1 MSNNYIA
8 SECVFLLYFGFGCNR
23 MNTSAPAADP
33 IEGTL
38 FVVAAPSG
46 AGKGTL
52 VNALLAGDPAIS
64 LSISHTTRP
73 PRPGEQ
79 YGRHYYFVERAE
91 FEREVA
97 EGIFL
102 EHAEVHGN
110 LYGTSRTT
118 VAGLLQQG
126 RDVLLEI
133 DWQGAQQIRRAKP
146 DCVSVFILP
155 PSRAELERRLRGR
168 GSDAPEVIEQRLH
181 NSREEIAHAHE
192 FDYIIVNDRLDDAL
206 SDLRAIMQAV
216 RQRSALQWRRH
227 EGLIAELLA
236 PSVSDAL

>member
-1 MSNNYIA
+1 
-8 SECVFLLYFGFGCNR
+8 
-23 MNTSAPAADP
+23 MNVEP

-46 AGKGTL
+46 AGKSTL
-52 VNALLAGDPAIS
+52 VNALLEREPAIS
-64 LSISHTTRP
+64 LSVSHTTRP
-73 PRPGEQ
+73 PRAGEL

-91 FEREVA
+91 FEREIA

-110 LYGTSRTT
+110 LYGTSRIT
-118 VAGLLQQG
+118 VQGLLSQG

-133 DWQGAQQIRRAKP
+133 DWQGAEQIRRAKP

-155 PSRAELERRLRGR
+155 PSRTELERRLRGR
-168 GSDAPEVIEQRLH
+168 GSDSVEVIERRLR
-181 NSREEIAHAHE
+181 NSRGEIAHAHE
-192 FDYIIVNDRLDDAL
+192 FDYILINDVFDQALADLQAIVR
-206 SDLRAIMQAV
+206 AV
-216 RQRSALQWRRH
+216 RQRSAPQWRRH

-236 PSVSDAL
+236 DDA

>member
-1 MSNNYIA
+1 MSAGDAANQA
-8 SECVFLLYFGFGCNR
+8 QGQP
-23 MNTSAPAADP
+23 PA
-33 IEGTL
+33 GTL

-46 AGKGTL
+46 AGKSTL
-52 VNALLAGDPAIS
+52 VNALLEREPAIS

-91 FEREVA
+91 FEREIA
-97 EGIFL
+97 DGIFL

-118 VAGLLQQG
+118 VSDLLCQG

-133 DWQGAQQIRRAKP
+133 DWQGARQIRKSKP

-155 PSRAELERRLRGR
+155 PSRVELERRLRGR
-168 GSDAPEVIEQRLH
+168 ASDSAEVIERRLH

-192 FDYIIVNDRLDDAL
+192 FDYIIVNDGFDDAL
-206 SDLRAIMQAV
+206 GDLQAIVRAV
-216 RQRSALQWRRH
+216 RLRSELQWRRH
-227 EGLIAELLA
+227 EALIAELLA
-236 PSVSDAL
+236 

>member
-1 MSNNYIA
+1 
-8 SECVFLLYFGFGCNR
+8 
-23 MNTSAPAADP
+23 MNATTPATA
-33 IEGTL
+33 EGTL

-46 AGKGTL
+46 AGKSTL
-52 VNALLAGDPAIS
+52 VNALLEREPAIS

-73 PRPGEQ
+73 PRPGEL
-79 YGRHYYFVERAE
+79 YGRHYYFVEREE
-91 FEREVA
+91 FEREIA

-118 VAGLLQQG
+118 VAELLEQG

-133 DWQGAQQIRRAKP
+133 DWQGARQIRKTKP

-168 GSDAPEVIEQRLH
+168 GSDSAEVIARRLH

-192 FDYIIVNDRLDDAL
+192 FDYIIVNDDFDVAL
-206 SDLRAIMQAV
+206 GDLQSIVRAV
-216 RQRSALQWRRH
+216 RQRSSLPWHRH
-227 EGLIAELLA
+227 ETLIAELLA
-236 PSVSDAL
+236 

>member
-1 MSNNYIA
+1 MSTIDA
-8 SECVFLLYFGFGCNR
+8 
-23 MNTSAPAADP
+23 TDKP

-38 FVVAAPSG
+38 FVIAAPSG
-46 AGKGTL
+46 AGKSTL
-52 VNALLAGDPAIS
+52 VNALLQREPAIS
-64 LSISHTTRP
+64 LSVSHTTRP
-73 PRPGEQ
+73 PRVGET

-91 FEREVA
+91 FEREID

-118 VAGLLQQG
+118 VQELLAQG

-133 DWQGAQQIRRAKP
+133 DWQGAEQIRHSMP

-168 GSDAPEVIEQRLH
+168 GSDTPEVIERRLH
-181 NSREEIAHAHE
+181 NSRGEIAHAHQ
-192 FDYIIVNDRLDDAL
+192 FDYILVNDVFEQAL
-206 SDLRAIMQAV
+206 TDLQAIVRAV
-216 RQRSALQWRRH
+216 RLRSALQWRRH
-227 EGLIAELLA
+227 ESLIAELLA
-236 PSVSDAL
+236 PVAD

>member
-1 MSNNYIA
+1 MSA
-8 SECVFLLYFGFGCNR
+8 SD
-23 MNTSAPAADP
+23 TAD
-33 IEGTL
+33 ILEGTL

-46 AGKGTL
+46 AGKSTL
-52 VNALLAGDPAIS
+52 VNALLEREPAIS

-91 FEREVA
+91 FEREIA
-97 EGIFL
+97 DGIFL

-118 VAGLLQQG
+118 VSGLLCQG

-133 DWQGAQQIRRAKP
+133 DWQGARQIRRSKP
-146 DCVSVFILP
+146 DCVGVFILP
-155 PSRAELERRLRGR
+155 PSRVELERRLRGR
-168 GSDAPEVIEQRLH
+168 ASDSADVIERRLH

-192 FDYIIVNDRLDDAL
+192 FDYIIVNDSFEDAL
-206 SDLRAIMQAV
+206 GDLQSIVHAV
-216 RQRSALQWRRH
+216 RQRSQLQWRRH
-227 EGLIAELLA
+227 ETLIAELLA
-236 PSVSDAL
+236 

>member
-1 MSNNYIA
+1 MTREA
-8 SECVFLLYFGFGCNR
+8 
-23 MNTSAPAADP
+23 
-33 IEGTL
+33 GTL
-38 FVVAAPSG
+38 FIVAAPSG
-46 AGKGTL
+46 AGKSSL
-52 VNALLAGDPAIS
+52 VNALLERDSAIS
-64 LSISHTTRP
+64 LSVSHTTRA
-73 PRPGEQ
+73 PRAGEQ

-118 VAGLLQQG
+118 VQALLAQG

-133 DWQGAQQIRRAKP
+133 DWQGAEQVRQARP

-168 GSDAPEVIEQRLH
+168 ASDSAEVIERRLA
-181 NSREEIAHAHE
+181 NSRGEIAHAHA
-192 FDYIIVNDRLDDAL
+192 FDYILVNDVFETAL
-206 SDLRAIMQAV
+206 ADLQAIVRAV

-227 EGLIAELLA
+227 EALIAELLA
-236 PSVSDAL
+236 PPAADGAD

>member
-1 MSNNYIA
+1 MALDNS
-8 SECVFLLYFGFGCNR
+8 
-23 MNTSAPAADP
+23 
-33 IEGTL
+33 GTL
-38 FVVAAPSG
+38 FIVAAPSG
-46 AGKGTL
+46 AGKSTL
-52 VNALLAGDPAIS
+52 VNALLVKEPGIS
-64 LSISHTTRP
+64 LSVSHTTRP

-110 LYGTSRTT
+110 FYGTSQKT
-118 VAGLLQQG
+118 VRDLLQQG

-133 DWQGAQQIRRAKP
+133 DWQGAAQIRKAKP

-168 GSDAPEVIEQRLH
+168 GSDSAEVIERRLH

-192 FDYIIVNDRLDDAL
+192 FDYIIVNDRFEEALDGL
-206 SDLRAIMQAV
+206 QAIVRAV
-216 RQRSALQWRRH
+216 RQRSGLQGLRH
-227 EGLIAELLA
+227 EALIRELLA
-236 PSVSDAL
+236 

>member
-1 MSNNYIA
+1 MSK
-8 SECVFLLYFGFGCNR
+8 EL
-23 MNTSAPAADP
+23 P
-33 IEGTL
+33 EGTL

-46 AGKGTL
+46 AGKSTL
-52 VNALLAGDPAIS
+52 VNALLEREPAIS

-97 EGIFL
+97 DGIFL

-118 VAGLLQQG
+118 VSGLLAQG

-133 DWQGAQQIRRAKP
+133 DWQGAQQIRLSKP

-168 GSDAPEVIEQRLH
+168 GSDAPDVIERRLR
-181 NSREEIAHAHE
+181 NSRGEIAHAHE
-192 FDYIIVNDRLDDAL
+192 FDYIIVNDRFEDAL
-206 SDLRAIMQAV
+206 RDLQAIVHAV
-216 RQRSALQWRRH
+216 RLRTPMQCQRYQAL
-227 EGLIAELLA
+227 IDELLEA
-236 PSVSDAL
+236 E

>member
-1 MSNNYIA
+1 MS
-8 SECVFLLYFGFGCNR
+8 
-23 MNTSAPAADP
+23 
-33 IEGTL
+33 IEAGTL

-46 AGKGTL
+46 AGKSSL
-52 VNALLAGDPAIS
+52 VNALLEREPTIS

-73 PRPGEQ
+73 PRVGEL
-79 YGRHYYFVERAE
+79 YGRHYYFVERDA
-91 FEREVA
+91 FEKQVA

-110 LYGTSRTT
+110 LYGTSGTT
-118 VAGLLQQG
+118 VQALLAQG

-133 DWQGAQQIRRAKP
+133 DWQGAQQIRRSKP

-168 GSDAPEVIEQRLH
+168 GSDSAAVIERRLR
-181 NSREEIAHAHE
+181 NSREEIGHAHE
-192 FDYIIVNDRLDDAL
+192 FDFILINDVFSDALDDL
-206 SDLRAIMQAV
+206 QAIVRAV

-227 EGLIAELLA
+227 ETLIAELLA
-236 PSVSDAL
+236 P

>member
-1 MSNNYIA
+1 M
-8 SECVFLLYFGFGCNR
+8 
-23 MNTSAPAADP
+23 SAPASDVGTL
-33 IEGTL
+33 EGTL

-46 AGKGTL
+46 AGKSTM
-52 VNALLAGDPAIS
+52 VNALLEREPAIS
-64 LSISHTTRP
+64 LSVSHTTRP

-79 YGRHYYFVERAE
+79 YGRHYYFVERVE
-91 FEREVA
+91 FEREIA

-118 VAGLLQQG
+118 VAELLCQG

-133 DWQGAQQIRRAKP
+133 DWQGARQIRKSKP

-155 PSRAELERRLRGR
+155 PSRVELERRLRGR
-168 GSDAPEVIEQRLH
+168 ASDSAEVIERRLH

-192 FDYIIVNDRLDDAL
+192 FDYIIVNDRFEDAL
-206 SDLRAIMQAV
+206 GDLQSIVRAV

-227 EGLIAELLA
+227 ETLIAELLA
-236 PSVSDAL
+236 

>member
-1 MSNNYIA
+1 
-8 SECVFLLYFGFGCNR
+8 
-23 MNTSAPAADP
+23 MNTDASPLQSA
-33 IEGTL
+33 EGTL

-46 AGKGTL
+46 AGKSSL
-52 VNALLAGDPAIS
+52 VNALLEREPAIS

-79 YGRHYYFVERAE
+79 YGRHYYFVERNE
-91 FEREVA
+91 FEREIA

-110 LYGTSRTT
+110 LYGTSSNT
-118 VAGLLQQG
+118 VNTLLEQG

-133 DWQGAQQIRRAKP
+133 DWQGARQIRKSKP

-168 GSDAPEVIEQRLH
+168 GSDSAEVIARRLH

-192 FDYIIVNDRLDDAL
+192 FDYIIVNDDFDVAL
-206 SDLRAIMQAV
+206 GDLQSIVRAV
-216 RQRSALQWRRH
+216 RQRSTLPWQRH
-227 EGLIAELLA
+227 EALIAELLA
-236 PSVSDAL
+236 

>member
-1 MSNNYIA
+1 
-8 SECVFLLYFGFGCNR
+8 
-23 MNTSAPAADP
+23 
-33 IEGTL
+33 L

-46 AGKGTL
+46 AGKSTL
-52 VNALLAGDPAIS
+52 VNALLEREPAIS

-118 VAGLLQQG
+118 VAGLLAQG

-133 DWQGAQQIRRAKP
+133 DWQGAQQIRASKP

-168 GSDAPEVIEQRLH
+168 GSDAPEVIERRLH
-181 NSREEIAHAHE
+181 NSRGEIAHAHE
-192 FDYIIVNDRLDDAL
+192 FDYIIVNDRFEDAL
-206 SDLRAIMQAV
+206 GDLRAVVHAV
-216 RQRSALQWRRH
+216 RLRTGLQSRRH
-227 EGLIAELLA
+227 EALIAELLA
-236 PSVSDAL
+236 AE